1 VNPAFTEGKT
11 IKTTVSYH
19 PDTPVPIIRGRWMR
33 IPGVFSKK
41 TGSLFPDQE
50 PPLFFGRNA
59 IPGTP
64 GVPHN
69 LLNFPFFTFKGTRLN
84 CTVFF
89 PLKMTCFEK

>member
-1 VNPAFTEGKT
+1 
-11 IKTTVSYH
+11 
-19 PDTPVPIIRGRWMR
+19 MR

-59 IPGTP
+59 IPGIP

-69 LLNFPFFTFKGTRLN
+69 LLNPHFFTIIGTRLN
-84 CTVFF
+84 CTVFSR
-89 PLKMTCFEK
+89 LK